1 MTDVEEHRNR
11 WDPAQRLS
19 RHPHRLPEKS
29 GHKHRDDVLEDYVV
43 LCLWLSAQSS
53 WLAYLGLANKTVVN
67 KYLEKFLQYC
77 QELDQVSNVKDKK
90 HLVAS

>member
-1 MTDVEEHRNR
+1 MLRNTETVGTLLKVCHNIR
-11 WDPAQRLS
+11 TGCLRNLAA
-19 RHPHRLPEKS
+19 
-29 GHKHRDDVLEDYVV
+29 KHRDDVLEDYVV

-67 KYLEKFLQYC
+67 KYLEEFSQYC
-77 QELDQVSNVKDKK
+77 QELAQVSSVKDKK